1 MRPRAADSR
10 PYERAVQTLA
20 PIRQLLCKKENL
32 PRPCQMGI
40 PACCAATC
48 TTFPAPG
55 PSRRTAG
62 GRMVSAPAP
71 HFCRAGAHSMRP
83 RAADSRP
90 YERAVRRLA
99 RIRQLLCEKEN
110 LPHPRQMGISA
121 CCAAICTAFPAP
133 GPSRRTADGRMVSA
147 PTPHFCHVGA
157 HSMRPNLCLMALAS
171 RFLPNLRG
179 KRRRAGRFPAGLCRR
194 YHSRLPAGRSRFA
207 RPAPSASGGGWI
219 SCEAGCA
226 PSRSPALSCLW
237 FLPNL
242 RGKRRRA
249 GRFPAG
255 LCRRYHSRL
264 PAGRSALCA
273 PCAFGFGGGWISCE
287 AGCAPSRS
295 PALSCLWFLPTSGA
309 KDAGPAGFRPARC
322 IP

>member
-32 PRPCQMGI
+32 PRPCQMGT

-48 TTFPAPG
+48 TAFPAPG

-71 HFCRAGAHSMRP
+71 HFCR
-83 RAADSRP
+83 
-90 YERAVRRLA
+90 
-99 RIRQLLCEKEN
+99 
-110 LPHPRQMGISA
+110 
-121 CCAAICTAFPAP
+121 
-133 GPSRRTADGRMVSA
+133 
-147 PTPHFCHVGA
+147 VGA
-157 HSMRPNLCLMALAS
+157 HSMRPNLCLMALVP

-194 YHSRLPAGRSRFA
+194 YPSRLPAGRSA
-207 RPAPSASGGGWI
+207 LCAPCAFGFGGGWI

-226 PSRSPALSCLW
+226 PSRSPALSCCR
-237 FLPNL
+237 FLLNS
-242 RGKRRRA
+242 RRKRRRA
-249 GRFPAG
+249 GRCPAG

-295 PALSCLWFLPTSGA
+295 PALSCFRFLLNSRR
-309 KDAGPAGFRPARC
+309 KRRRPAGFRPARC